1 MELNGKEYR
10 EQELL
15 TSAYIDAFL
24 RRHPR
29 CYLACELH
37 NDGAFFFHAVD
48 ISLASEERNPSDDQ
62 NTISRQRLDP
72 LSTKKKKERL
82 RASGCSFIQKFHT
95 NNIFGLPDPPLA
107 IPSKHGSSLIAIKR
121 LVIQGCPGDK
131 EKYMVNNEESPR
143 WDLSQLED
151 LEFINTRIS
160 SSITSISVQRLSSIR
175 TLKIKGQTTIV
186 REDAEDI
193 ARLYAANLF
202 CSRLFLKRLF
212 LACTR
217 LEELEIGYN
226 AWLLLLDPGSERA
239 SLPEWSLINP
249 SSIEALGTNL
259 RKLHLKEDSE
269 SDIPKFSILVPD
281 LRRIKNCCS
290 QLVELELGVNMREP
304 NVSFALNTPM
314 NLVI

>member
-1 MELNGKEYR
+1 MELDGKEYR

-29 CYLACELH
+29 CYLAYERH
-37 NDGAFFFHAVD
+37 NDGSFFFHAVD
-48 ISLASEERNPSDDQ
+48 ISLESEERNPSNDQ
-62 NTISRQRLDP
+62 NTISRRHSDP
-72 LSTKKKKERL
+72 FSKKRT
-82 RASGCSFIQKFHT
+82 ASGQRMFIQNFYT

-202 CSRLFLKRLF
+202 YSRLFLKRLF

-226 AWLLLLDPGSERA
+226 AWSLLLDPGSERA
-239 SLPEWSLINP
+239 SLPE
-249 SSIEALGTNL
+249 
-259 RKLHLKEDSE
+259 
-269 SDIPKFSILVPD
+269 
-281 LRRIKNCCS
+281 
-290 QLVELELGVNMREP
+290 
-304 NVSFALNTPM
+304 
-314 NLVI
+314 